1 VEAGGRLLGLIPVAE
16 HEARVGA
23 RDAEHPLL
31 VRPDLGPR
39 PRVEQLDV
47 VPRLR
52 EAGRPWPE
60 GAVPGLAEVVG
71 ALRHAE
77 ALVDVEA
84 EALAPSL
91 KNRLRE
97 MLARAHAVPQR
108 GHVGARGARL
118 LQDLP
123 VDGGHADEDG
133 GIVPRDEPRPER
145 RVARPLMHDRGV
157 APIERVHQAGAEHV
171 GPVELAR
178 VEDAVA
184 LGRKSN
190 Q

>member
-1 VEAGGRLLGLIPVAE
+1 MVLQHPLDLVRRDAVAEALEGVVLAAEEPEVAVGVAARVVAGQEPVAVEAGGRLLGLVPVAE

-39 PRVEQLDV
+39 PRVEEPDV
-47 VPRLR
+47 VPGLR

-71 ALRHAE
+71 ALGHAE

-91 KNRLRE
+91 ENRLRE

-118 LQDLP
+118 
-123 VDGGHADEDG
+123 
-133 GIVPRDEPRPER
+133 
-145 RVARPLMHDRGV
+145 
-157 APIERVHQAGAEHV
+157 
-171 GPVELAR
+171 
-178 VEDAVA
+178 
-184 LGRKSN
+184 
-190 Q
+190 